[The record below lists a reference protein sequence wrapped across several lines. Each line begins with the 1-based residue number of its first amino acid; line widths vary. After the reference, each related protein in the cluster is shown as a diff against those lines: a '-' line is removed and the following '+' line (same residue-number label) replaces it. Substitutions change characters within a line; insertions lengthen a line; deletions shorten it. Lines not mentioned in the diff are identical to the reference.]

1 MKLDFFDD
9 FQDPYLK
16 TKTGKGVFLSGL
28 VLGMLARVQAGKGAL
43 DSAPMLDRPLIS
55 FDNQTDR
62 LFPKRPESRCPS
74 L

>member
-28 VLGMLARVQAGKGAL
+28 VLGMLARV
-43 DSAPMLDRPLIS
+43 
-55 FDNQTDR
+55 
-62 LFPKRPESRCPS
+62 
-74 L
+74 